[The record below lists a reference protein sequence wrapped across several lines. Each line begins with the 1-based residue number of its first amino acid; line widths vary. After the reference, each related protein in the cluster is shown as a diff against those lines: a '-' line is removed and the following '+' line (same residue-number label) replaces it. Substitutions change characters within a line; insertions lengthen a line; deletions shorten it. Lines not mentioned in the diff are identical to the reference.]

1 MGRWKDH
8 MMDKLNQFLFPET
21 PSSKQEKEYEEG
33 KKRVYELHLKEK
45 DIFYIDFV
53 EDNKI
58 TGEIARGSFEQEDPV
73 SLLDCNGLPLSDA
86 RITEVWIKESVKK
99 GMLDENMKV
108 DLKVEWPEHIAPEEV
123 QKKASLLIKKEDVS
137 GMTVQKVAE
146 CCEK

>member
-8 MMDKLNQFLFPET
+8 MIDKLNQFLFPET
-21 PSSKQEKEYEEG
+21 PSSKQEEEYEEG

-53 EDNKI
+53 EENKI
-58 TGEIARGSFEQEDPV
+58 TGEIARGSFEKEDLV
-73 SLLDCNGLPLSDA
+73 SLLDCNGLLLADA
-86 RITEVWIKESVKK
+86 KITEVWVKESVKK

-108 DLKVEWPEHIAPEEV
+108 DLMIAWPETVILEEV
-123 QKKASLLIKKEDVS
+123 QKKASLLIKREDVS

>member
-8 MMDKLNQFLFPET
+8 MIDKLNQFLFPET
-21 PSSKQEKEYEEG
+21 PSSKQEEYEEG
-33 KKRVYELHLKEK
+33 KKRGYELHLKEK

-53 EDNKI
+53 EENKI
-58 TGEIARGSFEQEDPV
+58 TGEIARGSFEKENLV
-73 SLLDCNGLPLSDA
+73 SLLDCNGLLLADA
-86 RITEVWIKESVKK
+86 KITEVWVKESVKK

-108 DLKVEWPEHIAPEEV
+108 DLMIAWPETVILEEV
-123 QKKASLLIKKEDVS
+123 QKKASLLIKREDVS

>member
-8 MMDKLNQFLFPET
+8 MIDKLNQFLFPET
-21 PSSKQEKEYEEG
+21 PSSKQEEYEEG

-53 EDNKI
+53 EENKI
-58 TGEIARGSFEQEDPV
+58 TGEIARGRFEKEILV
-73 SLLDCNGLPLSDA
+73 SLLDCNGLLLADA
-86 RITEVWIKESVKK
+86 KITEVWVKESVKK

-108 DLKVEWPEHIAPEEV
+108 DLMIAWPETVILEEV
-123 QKKASLLIKKEDVS
+123 QKKASLLIKREDVS